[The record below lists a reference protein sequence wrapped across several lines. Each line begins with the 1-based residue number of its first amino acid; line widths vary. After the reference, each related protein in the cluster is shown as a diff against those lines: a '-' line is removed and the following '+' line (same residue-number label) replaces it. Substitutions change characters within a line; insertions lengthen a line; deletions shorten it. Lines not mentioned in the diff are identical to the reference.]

1 VYPAPEGIHSDR
13 QPENPRGSRGRI
25 ERQMRAVPTANSVEN
40 FTAMADDADA
50 QILQVFRRQIR
61 QDRLVYL
68 VLRRTVPHQISVPAA
83 IRPPD

>member
-1 VYPAPEGIHSDR
+1 
-13 QPENPRGSRGRI
+13 
-25 ERQMRAVPTANSVEN
+25 MRAVPTANSVEK